1 MGGTRPDV
9 ARMRPLSVLPVSAL
23 ILLWVVSVW
32 LWPALPEQIPLH
44 FDGAGRPDHFGERNA
59 LNWFLLPGIATLLA
73 LLFAF
78 VLPPWIAYLA
88 RRDSPYLNVP
98 QRAELS
104 KLSPEARVRAVEP
117 VASMLMVIAAEVT
130 LLFAVLQYGTAQ
142 VASGVWPELPTT
154 MVFGALGLLVA
165 TTLVWLPL
173 LGRGVRRELERAR

>member
-1 MGGTRPDV
+1 
-9 ARMRPLSVLPVSAL
+9 MRPLSILPVSAL
-23 ILLWVVSVW
+23 ILLWVVSMW
-32 LWPALPEQIPLH
+32 LWPGLPEQIPLH
-44 FDGAGRPDHFGERNA
+44 FDGAGRPDRMGERSA
-59 LNWFLLPGIATLLA
+59 LHWFLLPGVATLMA
-73 LLFAF
+73 LVFTF
-78 VLPPWIAYLA
+78 VLPMWIAYLA

-117 VASMLMVIAAEVT
+117 VTSMLMVVAAEVT
-130 LLFAVLQYGTAQ
+130 LLFALMQYGTAR
-142 VASGVWPELPTT
+142 VASGTWQKLPTT